1 MLESSRERTLL
12 VSFPQIVP
20 GRGYFNFRFWLSR
33 SLSEMPDENREIK
46 VNLSVLK
53 EITLLKSALV
63 EMFDFYILNQYVLI
77 TFSDAPQKYTYFNVL
92 HNILKHL

>member
-1 MLESSRERTLL
+1 MLNCIECAL
-12 VSFPQIVP
+12 VF
-20 GRGYFNFRFWLSR
+20 YFTAYIYKNLY
-33 SLSEMPDENREIK
+33 EIK

>member
-1 MLESSRERTLL
+1 MCL
-12 VSFPQIVP
+12 IVLNVHL
-20 GRGYFNFRFWLSR
+20 YFTSQHTFIKNLY
-33 SLSEMPDENREIK
+33 EIK

-53 EITLLKSALV
+53 EIILLKSALV